1 LRPGIACSF
10 VDLIGRYATID
21 RIDVKLIA
29 EVLATI
35 DEAVG
40 VYDADNHLV
49 AFNTRYAEVRH
60 AIGGQVEHGVPWID
74 LVRTSLMAGTIPEA
88 IGREE
93 EWLAKRKSMRGSY
106 SVVRQ
111 VPDGRWFQVNE
122 RRIPSGGIAVVW
134 TDISRL
140 HNEMELHKQT
150 AAELRQLKALLEQR
164 VEERTSELQKALSQ
178 RDLLLREV
186 YHRVKNNLQVVDS
199 LIDMENRRL
208 PDQRSRDAMTNLRG
222 RIRTLGLVHSQLM
235 TSDNL
240 TTFDI
245 APFLTELVEN
255 LSRTV
260 RGSAT
265 RLTLEN
271 VSVRVGMDFALP
283 LGLIITELVTNSIKH
298 ACAGVGETLVAI
310 TFDDDQEGGFW
321 LTVADNG
328 TDPETPAR
336 IKSGSGIGGKIL
348 RGLVTQMNGT
358 MTVEFAGGTRVK
370 VHLPGEDV

>member
-1 LRPGIACSF
+1 L
-10 VDLIGRYATID
+10 
-21 RIDVKLIA
+21 
-29 EVLATI
+29 LAI

-40 VYDADNHLV
+40 VYDADDRLV
-49 AFNTRYAEVRH
+49 AYNTMYADVRH
-60 AIGGQVEHGVPWID
+60 AIGGEVEHGVSWID
-74 LVRTSLMAGTIPEA
+74 LIRASVMAGKIPEA

-93 EWLAKRKSMRGSY
+93 EWLAARTRMRGSY
-106 SVVRQ
+106 SIVRQ

-122 RRIPSGGIAVVW
+122 RKLPHGGIAVVW

-140 HNEMELHKQT
+140 YSEMELHKQT
-150 AAELRQLKALLEQR
+150 AAELRQLKASLEQR
-164 VEERTSELQKALSQ
+164 VEERTSELQQALAQ

-199 LIDMENRRL
+199 LIDMERRRL
-208 PDQRSRDAMTNLRG
+208 PDQRSRDAMSNLRG
-222 RIRTLGLVHSQLM
+222 RVRTLGLVHAQLM

-260 RGSAT
+260 KGSAI

-271 VSVRVGMDFALP
+271 ISVQVTMDFALP
-283 LGLIITELVTNSIKH
+283 LGLIVTELVTNSVKH
-298 ACAGVGETLVAI
+298 ARAEDGETRVAI
-310 TFDDDQEGGFW
+310 TFDNDPEGGFY

-328 TDPETPAR
+328 ADPETPAR
-336 IKSGSGIGGKIL
+336 IQSGSGVGGNIL
-348 RGLVTQMNGT
+348 RGLVAQMDGT
-358 MTVEFAGGTRVK
+358 MTFDYAGGTRAK
-370 VHLPGEDV
+370 IRLPREDV